1 MFIHLV
7 SILIILFKSIITRR
21 NNKHQERGHGHLRN
35 TVDIPV
41 AYHAGG
47 NCGEYIEFREGN
59 TDNLY
64 DRIQEMSNV
73 RYNK

>member
-1 MFIHLV
+1 MFIHFV
-7 SILIILFKSIITRR
+7 SILIISFLSIITRR
-21 NNKHQERGHGHLRN
+21 NKKHQERGQEQLRN

-47 NCGEYIEFREGN
+47 ACGEYIEFREGN
-59 TDNLY
+59 TDNPY
-64 DRIQEMSNV
+64 DRIQERSNV